1 MQVRSTRGPGGIIMK
16 ARKASDLRNLSTHEL
31 ESFLSESEENIVR
44 LRFQVALGQL
54 ANTASIQTLR
64 KDIAR
69 MKTLLHQRT
78 NTAN

>member
-1 MQVRSTRGPGGIIMK
+1 MK
-16 ARKASDLRNLSTHEL
+16 ARKAADLRNLNTHEL
-31 ESFLSESEENIVR
+31 EAFLKESEENIVK

-54 ANTASIQTLR
+54 SNTASIHTLR

>member
-1 MQVRSTRGPGGIIMK
+1 MK
-16 ARKASDLRNLSTHEL
+16 ARKAADLRNLSTHEL
-31 ESFLSESEENIVR
+31 ESFLTESEENIVK

-54 ANTASIQTLR
+54 SNTASIHTLR